1 MKYIADTLTFSRYL
15 LAPVVLWATLGERW
29 TVALAVFAAGIST
42 DALDGIFARGWPY
55 SRADEARLPWRRLDM
70 HKVDSLADALLIG
83 AALVALAIV
92 FPHRWVWIDITIAFV
107 SVVIKATVQWMA
119 QRGWRAAEVV
129 DVIHGWLYAAILA
142 LIVVE
147 LTRLAG
153 WPWQVVT
160 AGLVALPILLVAKWD
175 RATTR
180 PETRKL
186 VESYALPSSASKSA

>member
-1 MKYIADTLTFSRYL
+1 
-15 LAPVVLWATLGERW
+15 
-29 TVALAVFAAGIST
+29 
-42 DALDGIFARGWPY
+42 
-55 SRADEARLPWRRLDM
+55 
-70 HKVDSLADALLIG
+70 
-83 AALVALAIV
+83 
-92 FPHRWVWIDITIAFV
+92 
-107 SVVIKATVQWMA
+107 MA

-142 LIVVE
+142 LVVVE